1 MNNINFIQNAIM
13 QLEGGA
19 FQKLFDAYLYK
30 KYKFNNIQ
38 TLGVQTGTNK
48 TTKGTPDAY
57 VLTDD
62 KKYILINYGIV
73 VRIMILPNVKDVVSI
88 ILTMKMMILCC
99 VITVKSAGIM
109 GLSQLDFEDLRGYAI
124 MIKVLFICHGNI
136 CTLPYKQ
143 DKISYL

>member
-1 MNNINFIQNAIM
+1 M
-13 QLEGGA
+13 
-19 FQKLFDAYLYK
+19 
-30 KYKFNNIQ
+30 
-38 TLGVQTGTNK
+38 
-48 TTKGTPDAY
+48 
-57 VLTDD
+57 
-62 KKYILINYGIV
+62 

-136 CTLPYKQ
+136 LKSPRKAS
-143 DKISYL
+143 KINGFTEQSSAYYTTTTPFFR